1 MKSRVWKLLRFRLKV
16 QGYLRTGN
24 ILQKMD
30 KLDAAIGI
38 YKYGIKNVSV
48 ADENFKVSTSNVERQ
63 KASTRLD
70 ISQRAKL
77 RFI

>member
-1 MKSRVWKLLRFRLKV
+1 
-16 QGYLRTGN
+16 
-24 ILQKMD
+24 MD

-48 ADENFKVSTSNVERQ
+48 ADENFKVSTS
-63 KASTRLD
+63 
-70 ISQRAKL
+70 IPQRAKL

>member
-1 MKSRVWKLLRFRLKV
+1 
-16 QGYLRTGN
+16 
-24 ILQKMD
+24 MD
-30 KLDAAIGI
+30 KLDAAISI

-63 KASTRLD
+63 EASTRSD
-70 ISQRAKL
+70 IPQRVRL

>member
-1 MKSRVWKLLRFRLKV
+1 
-16 QGYLRTGN
+16 
-24 ILQKMD
+24 MD

-48 ADENFKVSTSNVERQ
+48 ADENFKVSTSSIERQ
-63 KASTRLD
+63 KASTRSD
-70 ISQRAKL
+70 IPQRAKL

>member
-1 MKSRVWKLLRFRLKV
+1 
-16 QGYLRTGN
+16 
-24 ILQKMD
+24 MD

-63 KASTRLD
+63 KASTIFLKAEIHLATSRD
-70 ISQRAKL
+70 SRQADAATVAAESY
-77 RFI
+77 

>member
-1 MKSRVWKLLRFRLKV
+1 
-16 QGYLRTGN
+16 
-24 ILQKMD
+24 MD
-30 KLDAAIGI
+30 KSDAAIGI

-70 ISQRAKL
+70 IPQRAKL